1 MIEAIR
7 EIGEYSLKKSGRS
20 VDNPLEILVDNPASK
35 QTKNILFIKI
45 GKEDNHYF
53 YDGIELEE
61 FDLKKLKLYLYRKGT
76 SGNGPD
82 LTPTSMI
89 TEIDKTL
96 RVKFYRWF
104 KNYGKKN
111 DLFAKLEEILIAF
124 EQTIKREI
132 EHFVN
137 QETNIISIK
146 INGKYLGEIN
156 EFVDF
161 ILSQSK
167 ENFGYQHKVSSLAEN
182 QICSVCK
189 KNKAEVYGY
198 VSTFKFYTVDKPGFV
213 SGGFRQSNAWKNYPV
228 CLECALILEAGK
240 KYLGKQFNFNFY
252 GTKYLLIS
260 KFLVNASEE
269 EKKKVFRVFDGERD
283 PKLSKEGIKRLT
295 NDENEALYFL
305 SKFQNYLNLNFLFYS
320 APKGFDGAVFNVLHY
335 IEDILPSRIKKLF
348 EVKNEIDKIGI
359 FREHLVSVFEKQK
372 KVGEKPLEFNFG
384 ILRNFFYN
392 KEERN
397 TISDSYFLEATNK
410 IFSSRPI
417 DYDFILKFIVE
428 KLRRDFSNGYS
439 TQTDTLKGFMLLIF
453 LKKLGLINI
462 TKGDRKMSETFF
474 NANGEIKEKVEK
486 FFGEFSDFFGSPEKR
501 AVFLEGVLTQFLL
514 NIQGRERGAQPF
526 RARLKGLKMRESL
539 IKKLLPEIQNKLEE
553 YGKNYYGQL
562 EEIISEHFVQA
573 GENWKLSN
581 DEISFYFTLG
591 MNLSKNFK
599 AENEKKEGE
608 NNE

>member
-526 RARLKGLKMRESL
+526 RARLKGLKMNESL